1 MPYTDKPDYKGA
13 ARAALTNERVKE
25 LTKDYED
32 LTPEQEAALPEV
44 RPIRSGPS
52 AKYGKHKGEYGD
64 EFTVVSSAVGGETPE
79 QAIETREKMIDERM
93 GGIEKN
99 DARFG
104 RIMGSLGSAHEEGLD
119 TWELRKTFELIGQ
132 GQLQFTD
139 KAKQR
144 EAVAFY
150 NELKSTPSPSLGRG
164 GRLEEG
170 HTELEGV
177 GLGHKEDRY
186 RENLEKDIR
195 EVEREFPET
204 KKEGPKRKG
213 FSRVE

>member
-25 LTKDYED
+25 LPEDYED

-52 AKYGKHKGEYGD
+52 AKYGKYKGERGD
-64 EFTVVSSAVGGETPE
+64 EFRVVSSAVGGETPE
-79 QAIETREKMIDERM
+79 QAIGTREKMIDERM

-99 DARFG
+99 DAHFE
-104 RIMGSLGSAHEEGLD
+104 RIMGSLASAHEEGLD
-119 TWELRKTFELIGQ
+119 IWELRKTFELIGQ

-150 NELKSTPSPSLGRG
+150 NKLKNTPSPTLRGDGRQ
-164 GRLEEG
+164 EEG
-170 HTELEGV
+170 HTELGRV
-177 GLGHKEDRY
+177 GFGHGEDRY

-204 KKEGPKRKG
+204 KKEGPKRRG
-213 FSRVE
+213 FRRVE